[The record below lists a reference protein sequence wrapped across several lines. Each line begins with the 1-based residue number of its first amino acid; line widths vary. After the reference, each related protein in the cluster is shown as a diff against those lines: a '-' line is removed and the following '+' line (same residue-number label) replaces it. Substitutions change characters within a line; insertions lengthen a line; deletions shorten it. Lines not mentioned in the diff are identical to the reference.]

1 MTGTLPGP
9 PRCTRLPYPDSTP
22 TSFDTFASREM
33 DAQWYSEKTKNVTI
47 SHRVKKHVFSTRS
60 KFQKIDVIDSH
71 EYGRM
76 LFLDNMAQSAELDE
90 YIYHE
95 MLVHPAL
102 CTHTPVRQ
110 VCIIGG
116 SEGATLREALK
127 HKPERVVMIDIDEE
141 LVEVCKRYLDAWSQ
155 GAYEDPR
162 VDLRFMDGR
171 KFLEETEDTFDAI
184 LVDISD
190 PLEGRPS
197 TPLFTREFYQIV
209 YRRLSEHGCVAV
221 QGETLNPVR
230 IEPHARIYNTML
242 PIFPFVRPY
251 SYMSHSFHEIY
262 SFILASKSHDPA
274 DMDVSSRLEEKDWGL
289 KYYSAELHRG
299 MFQLPWYVR
308 EAYRRLDRPI
318 TDQDVVYYPN
328 KLEPA
333 G

>member
-1 MTGTLPGP
+1 VNLYPSP
-9 PRCTRLPYPDSTP
+9 PPFTTP
-22 TSFDTFASREM
+22 PFGTFASREM
-33 DAQWYSEKTKNVTI
+33 DARWYSETTKNVTI
-47 SHRVKKHVFSTRS
+47 SHRVKEHVFSTRS
-60 KFQKIDVIDSH
+60 KFQKIDIVDSY

-90 YIYHE
+90 FIYHE

-102 CTHTPVRQ
+102 CTHAPVRQ

-127 HKPERVVMIDIDEE
+127 HEPERVVMIDIDEE
-141 LVEVCKRYLDAWSQ
+141 LVEVCKQYLAAWSQ

-209 YRRLSEHGCVAV
+209 HRRLSAHGCVAV

-230 IEPHARIYNTML
+230 IEPHARIYNTMRR
-242 PIFPFVRPY
+242 IFSSVRPY

-262 SFILASKSHDPA
+262 SFILASKCHDPA
-274 DMDVSSRLEEKDWGL
+274 GIDVSSRFKERDLGL
-289 KYYSAELHRG
+289 RYYSAELHRG
-299 MFQLPWYVR
+299 MFQLPSYVR
-308 EAYRRLDRPI
+308 EAYGRFDQPI
-318 TDQDVVYYPN
+318 TDRDVVYYPN
-328 KLEPA
+328 KLES
-333 G
+333 GV